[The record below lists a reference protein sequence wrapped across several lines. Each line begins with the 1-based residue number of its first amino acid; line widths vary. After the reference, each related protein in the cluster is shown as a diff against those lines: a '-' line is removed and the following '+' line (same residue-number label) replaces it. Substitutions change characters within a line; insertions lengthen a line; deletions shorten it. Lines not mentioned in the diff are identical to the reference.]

1 MLRRSPSLKS
11 KLSDSGPSV
20 PRLPEGGQAAASLGP
35 AQPTEAHR
43 VQAALKAQPCCHLT
57 NLSPLPFTVLFF
69 FASSSFCSPNTS
81 PHSKVI
87 KCTGSAVIRPPQ
99 SIYGSGPQ
107 PLWKFPEWE
116 AGD

>member
-1 MLRRSPSLKS
+1 MRTFRKLKS
-11 KLSDSGPSV
+11 
-20 PRLPEGGQAAASLGP
+20 AAAGLIAGAMLATTFSAVP
-35 AQPTEAHR
+35 AQPTEAHQ
-43 VQAALKAQPCCHLT
+43 VQGALEAQPCCHLT

-69 FASSSFCSPNTS
+69 LASSSFCSLHTS

-87 KCTGSAVIRPPQ
+87 KCTGSAVIQPPQ

-107 PLWKFPEWE
+107 PLWKFPKWE